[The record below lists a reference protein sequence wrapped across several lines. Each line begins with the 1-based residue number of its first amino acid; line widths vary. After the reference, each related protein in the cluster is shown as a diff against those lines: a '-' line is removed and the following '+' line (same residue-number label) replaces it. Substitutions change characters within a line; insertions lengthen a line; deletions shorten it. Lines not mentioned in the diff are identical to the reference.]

1 MVHRGGCRR
10 SNFRPVL
17 CRAAINISVG
27 VFPRCFSWAPTPS
40 SRLVRSY
47 ERWWYPVSVAVDR
60 SSSSRLCRKSTL
72 QLSIAVDAD
81 SCENAWFNV
90 DCDRESLYQGL
101 EETSLKALSAFVPL
115 LFALRAWL
123 NEVDRHF
130 LSCAIASED
139 AGIEARKHYNYCNQH
154 FQQFGSSRN
163 PRAIIAYLLP
173 ATAAVERTR
182 RPQSW

>member
-1 MVHRGGCRR
+1 MSGETQDKSVVHRGGCRR

-27 VFPRCFSWAPTPS
+27 VFPRCFSWTPVPS

-60 SSSSRLCRKSTL
+60 SSSSRLRRKSTL

-115 LFALRAWL
+115 LFALRA
-123 NEVDRHF
+123 
-130 LSCAIASED
+130 
-139 AGIEARKHYNYCNQH
+139 
-154 FQQFGSSRN
+154 
-163 PRAIIAYLLP
+163 
-173 ATAAVERTR
+173 
-182 RPQSW
+182 